1 MPGGYRVETR
11 PRVRKDMR
19 KLDKPARNDVLSA
32 MRGLAHDPRPAG
44 VRPLQGH
51 RPWLRIRVGD
61 YRVIYAVDDHEQ
73 LVTVAVVGPRRDVY
87 RNLSL

>member
-1 MPGGYRVETR
+1 LPGSYRVEVR
-11 PRVRKDMR
+11 PRVRKDLR
-19 KLDKPARNDVLSA
+19 KLGEPARSDALSA
-32 MRGLAHDPRPAG
+32 MRALADDPRPAG
-44 VRPLQGH
+44 ARPLKGH

-61 YRVIYAVDDHEQ
+61 YRVIYAVDDPQQ

>member
-1 MPGGYRVETR
+1 MPGSYRVQTR
-11 PRVRKDMR
+11 PRVRKDLR
-19 KLDKPARNDVLSA
+19 KLDQAARSDVLSA
-32 MRGLAHDPRPAG
+32 MRALADDPRPAG
-44 VRPLQGH
+44 ARPLQGH

-73 LVTVAVVGPRRDVY
+73 VVTVAVVGPRRDVY

>member
-1 MPGGYRVETR
+1 VITPPG
-11 PRVRKDMR
+11 
-19 KLDKPARNDVLSA
+19 ARL
-32 MRGLAHDPRPAG
+32 
-44 VRPLQGH
+44 LQGH

-73 LVTVAVVGPRRDVY
+73 VVTVAVVGPRRDVY

>member
-1 MPGGYRVETR
+1 LPGAYRVEAR
-11 PRVRKDMR
+11 PRVRRDLR
-19 KLDKPARNDVLSA
+19 KLGEAARNDVLSA
-32 MRGLAHDPRPAG
+32 MQALAHDPRPAG
-44 VRPLQGH
+44 VRPLKGH

-61 YRVIYAVDDHEQ
+61 YRVIYAVDDREQ